1 VRIPSI
7 VVLPLPA
14 PPDTTMLARPRT
26 HDSRKRI
33 IRGPTD
39 ARSTNSSGVMGAG
52 ENLRIVSVG
61 PRSERGG
68 TIAWTREPSGSRA
81 STHGDA

>member
-1 VRIPSI
+1 MPSS

-14 PPDTTMLARPRT
+14 PPLITMLARPRT

-33 IRGPTD
+33 ARGPIEFV
-39 ARSTNSSGVMGAG
+39 RSSVSGVSGTA

>member
-1 VRIPSI
+1 M
-7 VVLPLPA
+7 VVFPLPA
-14 PPDTTMLARPRT
+14 PPLTIMLARPRT
-26 HDSRKRI
+26 LESRKRI
-33 IRGPTD
+33 PRGPID
-39 ARSTNSSGVMGAG
+39 PSATNPAGVIGAG
-52 ENLRIVSVG
+52 ENFRIVMVG